1 MNKHLIL
8 AALIF
13 TLIGNT
19 IRTFGGLDLEQ
30 QWNLWFVYLGMGLM
44 LLTDGLHALYR
55 RIARM
60 RQS

>member
-1 MNKHLIL
+1 MNKHLVL

-13 TLIGNT
+13 TLVGNT
-19 IRTFGGLDLEQ
+19 IRMFGGLNLEQ

-44 LLTDGLHALYR
+44 VLADALHALYR
-55 RIARM
+55 RIARS